1 MMMSEK
7 TKRVLTALVAIPPIV
22 ALIIYFDNIVFF
34 VAVLAVILLSAKEFM
49 SMLECAGIKI
59 LPFPAFFGSILL
71 PYSIF
76 VGDVRIFSAALV
88 VTAGLS
94 MIFKLF
100 AKEPLEET
108 FATIGG
114 TLLTVLYAPLM
125 FSFIILLR
133 HIGVHYIFLLVV
145 VIWMSDTCAYYF
157 GSKFGKHRLYE
168 KISPKKSIEG
178 AFAAYIGGIF
188 AGVLYS
194 YSLMDVSLYHVA
206 FASFL
211 VVTAGII
218 GDLVESMFKRR
229 ANVKDSGNTIP
240 GHGGFL
246 DRVDSLLFGA
256 PALYLYVIY
265 VMV

>member
-1 MMMSEK
+1 MTERV
-7 TKRVLTALVAIPPIV
+7 KRVLTAVVAIPPIA

-34 VAVLAVILLSAKEFM
+34 LAVLAIILLSTKEFM
-49 SMLECAGIKI
+49 NLLESAGVKI
-59 LPFPAFFGSILL
+59 LYFPAFFGSILL
-71 PYSIF
+71 PYSIYT
-76 VGDVRIFSAALV
+76 GDVSIFSAALV

-108 FATIGG
+108 FITLGG

-133 HIGVHYIFLLVV
+133 KTGVHYIFLLVV
-145 VIWMSDTCAYYF
+145 IIWMSDTCAYYF
-157 GSKFGKHRLYE
+157 GCRYGRHKLYE

-178 AFAAYIGGIF
+178 AFAAYIGGVGS
-188 AGVLYS
+188 GVLYA
-194 YSLMDVSLYHVA
+194 YFLMDASLYHTA

-211 VVTAGII
+211 VVTAGMI

-229 ANVKDSGNTIP
+229 ADVKDSGNIIP
-240 GHGGFL
+240 GHGGVL

-256 PALYLYVIY
+256 PALYLYAIY

>member
-1 MMMSEK
+1 MSEK
-7 TKRVLTALVAIPPIV
+7 TTRVITALVAIPPIA

-34 VAVLAVILLSAKEFM
+34 LAVLAVILISTKEYM
-49 SMLECAGIKI
+49 TMLESAGIKI
-59 LPFPAFFGSILL
+59 LYFPAFFGSILL
-71 PYSIF
+71 PYSIYT
-76 VGDVRIFSAALV
+76 GDVSIFSAALV

-94 MIFKLF
+94 MVFKLF
-100 AKEPLEET
+100 SRDPLEDT
-108 FATIGG
+108 FIQIGS
-114 TLLTVLYAPLM
+114 TLLTVLYTPLM

-133 HIGVHYIFLLVV
+133 KTGVHFIFLLVV
-145 VIWMSDTCAYYF
+145 IIWMSDTCAYYV
-157 GSKFGKHRLYE
+157 GSRYGKHRLYE

-178 AFAAYIGGIF
+178 AFAAYLGGVLS
-188 AGVLYS
+188 GVLYA
-194 YSLMDVSLYHVA
+194 YLLMDVSLYQVA

-211 VVTAGII
+211 VVTAGMV

-229 ANVKDSGNTIP
+229 ANVKDSGSLIP

>member
-1 MMMSEK
+1 MNER
-7 TKRVLTALVAIPPIV
+7 TKRVLTALVGIPPIA

-34 VAVLAVILLSAKEFM
+34 LAVLAVILLSSKEFM
-49 SMLECAGIKI
+49 NMLDAAGIKVI
-59 LPFPAFFGSILL
+59 YFPAFFGSALL
-71 PYSIF
+71 PYSIYT
-76 VGDVRIFSAALV
+76 GDVKIFSAALV

-100 AKEPLEET
+100 SKEPLDDT
-108 FATIGG
+108 FKSIGG

-133 HIGVHYIFLLVV
+133 KAGVHYIFLLIV
-145 VIWMSDTCAYYF
+145 VIWVSDTFAYYF
-157 GSKFGKHRLYE
+157 GSRYGKHRLYE

-178 AFAAYIGGIF
+178 AFAAYIGGLT
-188 AGVLYS
+188 AGGVYG
-194 YSLMDVSLYHVA
+194 YSLMNVSVYHAV

-211 VVTAGII
+211 VVTAGIL

-229 ANVKDSGNTIP
+229 ANIKDSGNIIP
-240 GHGGFL
+240 GHGGVL

-256 PALYLYVIY
+256 PALYLYITY

>member
-1 MMMSEK
+1 VSERS
-7 TKRVLTALVAIPPIV
+7 KRVLTALVGIPPIV

-34 VAVLAVILLSAKEFM
+34 IAVLAIILISTKEFM
-49 SMLECAGIKI
+49 AMLESAGINI
-59 LPFPAFFGSILL
+59 LPFPAFFGTVLL
-71 PYSIF
+71 PYSIYT
-76 VGDVRIFSAALV
+76 GDVRIFSAALV

-100 AKEPLEET
+100 SKEPLEET
-108 FATIGG
+108 FISIGS
-114 TLLTVLYAPLM
+114 TLLVVLYTPLM

-133 HIGVHYIFLLVV
+133 HTGVHYIFLLIV

-157 GSKFGKHRLYE
+157 GCRYGKHCLYE

-178 AFAAYIGGIF
+178 AFAAYLGGVSS
-188 AGVLYS
+188 GCVYS
-194 YSLMDVSLYHVA
+194 YFLMPEVSVYHIA

-211 VVTAGII
+211 VVTAGMV

-229 ANVKDSGNTIP
+229 ADVKDSGSIIP
-240 GHGGFL
+240 GHGGVL